1 MNGLAATTTTVA
13 TAAPGAAPA
22 SRPGSI
28 PRRFQQVT
36 VFSAEPMLGNP
47 LAVVHGAEG
56 LDDAAMAALA
66 RWTNLSETTFLLP
79 PTDPA
84 ADYRVRIWTPFGEL
98 PFAGHPT
105 LGSCWAWLSAGGQA
119 RQADRVVQ
127 ECGVGLVTVRRD
139 GVGPATGLATRP
151 ATSPATSPAT
161 NPGSRLSF
169 AAPPLRRDGPVDE
182 ATLQRAAAGLGL
194 ARDEIVGH
202 QWVDN
207 GPGWFALML
216 GSAERLLALQPDWS
230 VLGSMKFGVVA
241 PQRPGGETQFEV
253 RGLFN
258 GLEDPV
264 TGSLNA
270 GLGQWLIGAGLAPEH
285 YVAAQGHAL
294 GRAGRVHVQR
304 ENGTVWVG
312 GDVTPVIEGMIG
324 L

>member
-1 MNGLAATTTTVA
+1 MTTMTTS
-13 TAAPGAAPA
+13 TAPGASGRLGTSLA
-22 SRPGSI
+22 SAR
-28 PRRFQQVT
+28 RRFQQVT

-119 RQADRVVQ
+119 RQADHVVQ

-139 GVGPATGLATRP
+139 GTRP
-151 ATSPATSPAT
+151 ASSPD
-161 NPGSRLSF
+161 SRLSF
-169 AAPPLRRDGPVDE
+169 SAPPLRRDGPVDE
-182 ATLQRAAAGLGL
+182 ATLQLAAAGLGL

-241 PQRPGGETQFEV
+241 PQLPGRETQFEV

-312 GDVTPVIEGMIG
+312 GDVTPVIEGMIA